1 MLWFWFS
8 TRSFSLEQ
16 RLDFFAFSRIFFLI
30 LYFIFLFCNIKFLS
44 FFMASSLDVLG
55 LVQQVRDLINKIQI
69 FNTDRRA
76 ILEIEKQFFEDIF
89 QQVVN
94 MSSSINTVTT
104 CTQLINSFQL
114 LVSLGKFSCLLFNQ
128 LMTGF
133 LLSLCSNI
141 ISILFFSFFIIIYS

>member
-1 MLWFWFS
+1 
-8 TRSFSLEQ
+8 
-16 RLDFFAFSRIFFLI
+16 
-30 LYFIFLFCNIKFLS
+30 
-44 FFMASSLDVLG
+44 MASSLDVLG